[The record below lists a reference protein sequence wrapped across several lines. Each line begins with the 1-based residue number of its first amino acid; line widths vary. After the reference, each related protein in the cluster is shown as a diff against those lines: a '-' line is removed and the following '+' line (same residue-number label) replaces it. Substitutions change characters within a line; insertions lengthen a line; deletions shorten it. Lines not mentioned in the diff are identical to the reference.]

1 MKKTSPG
8 LRRAILFLLLVYLAV
23 GVSLGGETAP
33 APRDRE
39 TIIKAFLQ
47 EQPRFR
53 AAGIFTS
60 KVPGKPPVTCGARI
74 HFDKDVGAVFS
85 YNTTGEELE
94 PYDFYFWNR
103 TLALFVYN
111 RERKDIL
118 KSEMQGAPLRT
129 VFNFVWDIL
138 KEAEEGAGLKT
149 LVFSGLMKMTLD
161 ESGDTIRIVFRKRLM
176 PLPVKDI
183 TFVLNKDY
191 QLAEM
196 HLTESNGRAHS
207 FAVQQFQKTTEKLKK
222 PKIQKKPP
230 ARH

>member
-1 MKKTSPG
+1 MKEFRAG
-8 LRRAILFLLLVYLAV
+8 LCWAILLLS
-23 GVSLGGETAP
+23 GICLGYSGETAP
-33 APRDRE
+33 APRDME
-39 TIIKAFLQ
+39 TIIKAFLR

-60 KVPGKPPVTCGARI
+60 KVPGKPPVVCGARI
-74 HFDKDVGAVFS
+74 RFDKEVGAVFS

-103 TLALFVYN
+103 TLALFVYDRG
-111 RERKDIL
+111 RENIL
-118 KSEMQGAPLRT
+118 KSEIQGAPLRT

-138 KEAEEGAGLKT
+138 DEAEEGAGLKT
-149 LVFSGLMKMTLD
+149 LVFSGLMQMTLD
-161 ESGDTIRIVFRKRLM
+161 ESGETIKIVFRKRML
-176 PLPVKDI
+176 PLPVKEI

-191 QLAEM
+191 ELAEM
-196 HLTESNGRAHS
+196 NLTESNGSTHS
-207 FAVQQFQKTTEKLKK
+207 FVVQQFQKTTEKLKK

>member
-1 MKKTSPG
+1 MKK
-8 LRRAILFLLLVYLAV
+8 LRFSLRLVMVYLA
-23 GVSLGGETAP
+23 GVCLCHGGETAP
-33 APRDRE
+33 APRDME

-74 HFDKDVGAVFS
+74 RFDKDVGTVFS
-85 YNTTGEELE
+85 YNTTGEQLE

-103 TLALFVYN
+103 TLALFVYD
-111 RERKDIL
+111 RARKDIL
-118 KSEMQGAPLRT
+118 KSEMQGAPLRP

-138 KEAEEGAGLKT
+138 GEAEEGAGLKT
-149 LVFSGLMKMTLD
+149 LVFSGLMQMTLD
-161 ESGDTIRIVFRKRLM
+161 ESGDSIRIVLRKRLM

-196 HLTESNGRAHS
+196 NLTESNGSTHS
-207 FAVQQFQKTTEKLKK
+207 FVVQQFQKTTEKLKK
-222 PKIQKKPP
+222 PKIRKKPP